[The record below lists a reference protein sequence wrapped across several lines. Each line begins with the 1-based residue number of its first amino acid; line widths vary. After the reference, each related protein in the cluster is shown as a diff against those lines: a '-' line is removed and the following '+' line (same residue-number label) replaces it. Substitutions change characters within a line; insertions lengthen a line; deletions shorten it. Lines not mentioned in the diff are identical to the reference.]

1 MRFYTLVGIACL
13 VIPFVVVARAESPS
27 ADTQLNPA
35 QVLFFVGVN
44 AGKIDEQFFMSA
56 DTFAQ
61 MTRPQWNTKSQ
72 QLAAQLN
79 EVEAFSRPL
88 NCPPDVSESLYVLR
102 NNLSLTRTDEYDSFS
117 MMIYA
122 LTRYLRKLNYCIDTT
137 FGDELRTFYR
147 IGKQIGVL
155 VFLLDVPEPN
165 ALDKRILQELYV
177 IDSEAVHLYSSSDM
191 PQQAAQ
197 RLSALSDIRDK
208 HFKDGKRRE
217 GKIDENT
224 RQLLMLNLNELQQ
237 SFAQLNPY
245 TS

>member
-1 MRFYTLVGIACL
+1 MRFYTFVGIACL
-13 VIPFVVVARAESPS
+13 VIPFLVVARAESPTS
-27 ADTQLNPA
+27 DTQLSPA

-44 AGKIDEQFFMSA
+44 AGKIDEQYYMSA

-79 EVEAFSRPL
+79 EVEAFARPL

-102 NNLSLTRTDEYDSFS
+102 NDLRLTRTGEYDSYS

-122 LTRYLRKLNYCIDTT
+122 LTRFLRKLNQCIDTT

-147 IGKQIGVL
+147 TGKQIGSL
-155 VFLLDVPEPN
+155 VYLLDVPEPN
-165 ALDKRILQELYV
+165 AFDKRILQELYV

-197 RLSALSDIRDK
+197 RLRALSEIRDK
-208 HFKDGKRRE
+208 HFKDGKRHDS
-217 GKIDENT
+217 KIDENT
-224 RQLLMLNLNELQQ
+224 RRLLILNLNELQQ
-237 SFAQLNPY
+237 SFAQFNPS